1 MAWDI
6 NDPALFNPEHLTVKH
21 MYDNQ
26 HAAVVWFGFSKGQSL
41 REHETTSV
49 AIIQVLSGKIKL
61 NTSIEQILEAGQA
74 VALKPSE
81 RHALT
86 GLENS
91 VVQLLIV
98 PHPHYHSL
106 SEELDLPSKPKA

>member
-1 MAWDI
+1 MAWDV
-6 NDPALFNPEHLTVKH
+6 NDPAMYNPEHLTVKH

-26 HAAVVWFGFSKGQSL
+26 HAAVVWFGFTPGQAL

-49 AIIQVLSGKIKL
+49 AIIQVLKGKIKL
-61 NTSIEQILEAGQA
+61 NTAEEQILAAGQA

-91 VVQLLIV
+91 VVQLTLV
-98 PHPHYHSL
+98 PYPHYHSL
-106 SEELDLPSKPKA
+106 SEEIDLPSQPKA